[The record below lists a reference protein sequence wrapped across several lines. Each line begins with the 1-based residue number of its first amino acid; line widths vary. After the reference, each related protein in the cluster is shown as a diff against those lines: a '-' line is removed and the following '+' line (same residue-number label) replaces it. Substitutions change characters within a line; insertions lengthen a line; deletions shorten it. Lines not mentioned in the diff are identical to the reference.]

1 MAIACIERKAFI
13 EEYTNETVK
22 RPDVLDCMKKIT
34 VKHSPELDR
43 FFPESFPT
51 KITITTEDEKTY
63 TREVRYPK
71 GDPENPL
78 SWDEILRKFNRCM
91 AGSRMQPEDRNR
103 LTGHIRNLENTE
115 DIKELTAML
124 C

>member
-1 MAIACIERKAFI
+1 
-13 EEYTNETVK
+13 
-22 RPDVLDCMKKIT
+22 MKKIT
-34 VKHSPELDR
+34 ARHLPELDR

-51 KITITTEDEKTY
+51 KITITTEDEETY

-78 SWDEILRKFNRCM
+78 SWNEILEKFARCM
-91 AGSRMQPEDRNR
+91 VNANMQPEKQGR
-103 LTGHIRNLENTE
+103 LVEHIRNLKNVQ
-115 DIKELTAML
+115 DMKEITALL